1 MKKYEKEI
9 LENRLDAE
17 ESERRHLK
25 AIYNKAAEDITKKI
39 NISNGKIEVLLQNWD
54 DLSDEEKSIYQS
66 QIYQRDFQKSLKS
79 QIDGFL
85 EGLNDEQYKSIEEY
99 MKNCYEDGFI
109 GAMYSIHKQGVP
121 LIMPIDQK
129 KVIKAMFTDSKI
141 SKKLYTKLGEDV
153 DFLKKRIAN
162 NLSRGIATASSYSDI
177 ARNIANDSNV
187 GFNRAMR
194 IARTEGTRISNQSAF
209 DASLGAKERG
219 SDVVKMWD
227 STLDGKTRTTHRQ
240 LDGQIRELEE
250 PFEVGGMKAMY
261 PADFGRASEDVN
273 CRCALLQRA
282 RWALDDGEF
291 TKMNNFTKEL
301 ETFESP
307 KSYDEFKKGFFSD
320 ENVEYMNYIQQ
331 KEKKYKTKDFRKV
344 LENMTTREYNHYS
357 EMLGGNP
364 VFNRNVLI
372 SGGKSNKISSDGKS
386 FKKIQTSHTINDDI
400 GTKQMPVCNPNF
412 SKGGDYILNCGNCSA
427 TYEMRRRGYDVIANP
442 MHTMLVS
449 VWQDLFKDAKPF
461 RVPWRRGEKYFD
473 TLSKSILK
481 RTEDGARGSIFV
493 KWKGR
498 RVGHFFS
505 WEVKDGKVFFVDAQN
520 GNIDASEY
528 FDRIK
533 PSETICVRWDNLE
546 PSEKIKDA
554 CKNRGGD

>member
-17 ESERRHLK
+17 EAERRHLK

-54 DLSDEEKSIYQS
+54 DLDDKEKSIYQS

-109 GAMYSIHKQGVP
+109 GAMYSINKQGIP

-209 DASLGAKERG
+209 DR
-219 SDVVKMWD
+219 D
-227 STLDGKTRTTHRQ
+227 LDH
-240 LDGQIRELEE
+240 
-250 PFEVGGMKAMY
+250 
-261 PADFGRASEDVN
+261 
-273 CRCALLQRA
+273 
-282 RWALDDGEF
+282 
-291 TKMNNFTKEL
+291 
-301 ETFESP
+301 
-307 KSYDEFKKGFFSD
+307 
-320 ENVEYMNYIQQ
+320 
-331 KEKKYKTKDFRKV
+331 
-344 LENMTTREYNHYS
+344 
-357 EMLGGNP
+357 
-364 VFNRNVLI
+364 
-372 SGGKSNKISSDGKS
+372 
-386 FKKIQTSHTINDDI
+386 
-400 GTKQMPVCNPNF
+400 
-412 SKGGDYILNCGNCSA
+412 
-427 TYEMRRRGYDVIANP
+427 
-442 MHTMLVS
+442 
-449 VWQDLFKDAKPF
+449 
-461 RVPWRRGEKYFD
+461 
-473 TLSKSILK
+473 
-481 RTEDGARGSIFV
+481 
-493 KWKGR
+493 
-498 RVGHFFS
+498 
-505 WEVKDGKVFFVDAQN
+505 
-520 GNIDASEY
+520 
-528 FDRIK
+528 
-533 PSETICVRWDNLE
+533 
-546 PSEKIKDA
+546 
-554 CKNRGGD
+554 